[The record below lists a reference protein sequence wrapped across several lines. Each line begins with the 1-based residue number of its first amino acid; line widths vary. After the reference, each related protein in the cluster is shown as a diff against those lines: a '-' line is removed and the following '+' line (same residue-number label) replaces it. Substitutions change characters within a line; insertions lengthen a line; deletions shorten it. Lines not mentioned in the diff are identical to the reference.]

1 MAHDGSMPNSL
12 ASQCGVGISV
22 PASINTNEYKWIHM
36 MDVRTACTSETCF
49 FFRIPFGF
57 SQLTWKCV
65 SCRQAQPSKGLSLNQ
80 SHLPIHAN
88 SYMYIH
94 VLYLTKQCVWHH
106 NLQPHSNFKNTD
118 TNHSKGTN
126 TSMNDIQPRRWKILA
141 MQLSNIMTEVRAS
154 VWWSGR
160 MSKTWKGGQ
169 QAVAALA
176 TVIYGTYMSVLDHNC
191 LYVSNS
197 PS

>member
-1 MAHDGSMPNSL
+1 MRSGHQCRRLNQHKWIQMNTHDVCENSL
-12 ASQCGVGISV
+12 HKR
-22 PASINTNEYKWIHM
+22 NM
-36 MDVRTACTSETCF
+36 F

-88 SYMYIH
+88 SYMYLH
-94 VLYLTKQCVWHH
+94 VLYLTKQCVWPH

-126 TSMNDIQPRRWKILA
+126 TTMNDIQARRWKILA

-169 QAVAALA
+169 QAVAAVA
-176 TVIYGTYMSVLDHNC
+176 CTWS
-191 LYVSNS
+191 
-197 PS
+197 